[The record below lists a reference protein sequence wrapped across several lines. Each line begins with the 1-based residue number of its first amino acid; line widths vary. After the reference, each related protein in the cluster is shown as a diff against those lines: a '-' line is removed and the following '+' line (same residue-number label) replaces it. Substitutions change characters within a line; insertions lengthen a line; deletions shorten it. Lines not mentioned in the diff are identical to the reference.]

1 MFACRGHRLCI
12 QGGVQDPS
20 TQALLSEHVRQ
31 VCGRS
36 RWQQSP
42 KHPPIQS
49 FDLDWPTRLRK
60 PAPCGDLGVVA
71 EEVRSSHA
79 SSPDHHSQHSN
90 KPKSNPSSA
99 SSVRGAG
106 IGNRLCFR
114 RRDTPVPVAMQTSRV
129 CVHLR
134 GKGDTNR
141 IQFGGV
147 GLRREDVQG
156 DRDRSNSGRRAGS
169 VRHKRVRVGVS
180 AIGAYSRRGW
190 CAH

>member
-1 MFACRGHRLCI
+1 M
-12 QGGVQDPS
+12 
-20 TQALLSEHVRQ
+20 
-31 VCGRS
+31 
-36 RWQQSP
+36 
-42 KHPPIQS
+42 
-49 FDLDWPTRLRK
+49 PTRLRN

-71 EEVRSSHA
+71 EEGRSSHA

-90 KPKSNPSSA
+90 KPKSNPSNA

-114 RRDTPVPVAMQTSRV
+114 RRDTTVPVAMQTSRV

-134 GKGDTNR
+134 GKGDANR

-156 DRDRSNSGRRAGS
+156 DRNRSNSGRRAGS

-190 CAH
+190 CAHRRDARGVGARGSSTWPCGRGGSRSGVGRRTAIVIASRCAGRPA